1 MSEAPASRPEP
12 LLSVRGLRVAFGT
25 PRHELVAVDGVDFD
39 VGPGEVLG
47 LAGESG
53 SGKSLTLRS
62 ILRLVKPPARV
73 SGQVLWRGRDI
84 LRMPEPEVRRVRG
97 AEIAMIF
104 QEPMSALNP
113 VLTVGAQIREN
124 LEEHT
129 DLDGAARQARAIELL
144 DLVGIPAAKSRIDDY
159 PHQFSGGM
167 RQRAMIAIALASNPQ
182 LLLADEPTTA
192 LDVTIQDQILKL
204 ILRLRRDLNMSV
216 VLVTHDL
223 GVIAQTC
230 DRLAV
235 MYAGRVA
242 EAGPVAE
249 IFDRAAPCLY
259 ARPAQLGA
267 ARRRAAAAVEFDRR
281 PAAEP
286 LSDQRAGCAFA
297 PRCSVRGGGVQR
309 APSRRWSASRRCT
322 SPPACSIARWRSDER
337 RANQP
342 APIMQVED
350 LHMAFKRPRSMM
362 ERLTG
367 APIQHRPCPER
378 RQPHGGARR
387 DAGHRRRIRMRQV
400 DARALPGPALRADW
414 RARSA
419 TTGTMC

>member
-1 MSEAPASRPEP
+1 MNQAQAA

-39 VGPGEVLG
+39 VRAGEVLG

-73 SGQVLWRGRDI
+73 SGEILWRGRDI
-84 LRMPEPEVRRVRG
+84 LGMTEPEVRRVRG
-97 AEIAMIF
+97 AEIAIIF

-113 VLTVGAQIREN
+113 VLTVGAQILEN

-129 DLDGAARQARAIELL
+129 DLDAAARQARAIELL
-144 DLVGIPAAKSRIDDY
+144 DLVGIPAAKSRIEDY

-167 RQRAMIAIALASNPQ
+167 RQRAMIAIALASNPK

-235 MYAGRVA
+235 MYAGRVV
-242 EAGPVAE
+242 ETGPVAE
-249 IFDRAAPCLY
+249 IF
-259 ARPAQLGA
+259 AQPRHAYTLGLLNSVP
-267 ARRRAAAAVEFDRR
+267 RGGGLRQ
-281 PAAEP
+281 P
-286 LSDQRAGCAFA
+286 LSSIAGQPPSLSERLPGCPFA
-297 PRCSVRGGGVQR
+297 PRCSFVVAACNDGKPPLIDVAPLHESACLEHHKVAQR
-309 APSRRWSASRRCT
+309 
-322 SPPACSIARWRSDER
+322 
-337 RANQP
+337 
-342 APIMQVED
+342 
-350 LHMAFKRPRSMM
+350 
-362 ERLTG
+362 
-367 APIQHRPCPER
+367 
-378 RQPHGGARR
+378 
-387 DAGHRRRIRMRQV
+387 
-400 DARALPGPALRADW
+400 
-414 RARSA
+414 
-419 TTGTMC
+419 

>member
-1 MSEAPASRPEP
+1 MSETVARQSEA

-39 VGPGEVLG
+39 VAPGEVLG

-62 ILRLVKPPARV
+62 ILRLVRAPARV
-73 SGQVLWRGRDI
+73 GGVVLWRGRDI

-129 DLDGAARQARAIELL
+129 DLDTTARQARAIELL

-167 RQRAMIAIALASNPQ
+167 RQRAMIAIALASNPR

-235 MYAGRVA
+235 MYAGRVV
-242 EAGPVAE
+242 ETGPVAD
-249 IFDRAAPCLY
+249 IF
-259 ARPAQLGA
+259 AQPRHAYTLGLLNSVPRGGA
-267 ARRRAAAAVEFDRR
+267 LRQ
-281 PAAEP
+281 P
-286 LSDQRAGCAFA
+286 LSSIAGQPPSLSEQLSGCAFA
-297 PRCSVRGGGVQR
+297 PRCAFVVPECG
-309 APSRRWSASRRCT
+309 AAK
-322 SPPACSIARWRSDER
+322 PP
-337 RANQP
+337 
-342 APIMQVED
+342 
-350 LHMAFKRPRSMM
+350 
-362 ERLTG
+362 LTG
-367 APIQHRPCPER
+367 VAPMHESACLQHRKVAQR
-378 RQPHGGARR
+378 
-387 DAGHRRRIRMRQV
+387 
-400 DARALPGPALRADW
+400 
-414 RARSA
+414 
-419 TTGTMC
+419 